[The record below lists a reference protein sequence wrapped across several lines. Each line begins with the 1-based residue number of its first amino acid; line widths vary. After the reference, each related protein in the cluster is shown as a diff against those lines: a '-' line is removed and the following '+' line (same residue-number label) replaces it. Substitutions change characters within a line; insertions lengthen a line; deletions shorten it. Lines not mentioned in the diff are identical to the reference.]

1 MKPLYQKKIKTEV
14 KSKIAIFDGLFSC
27 PSWLGGFGRGAWQLL
42 CIGVETIWTTVV
54 GVSER
59 GRKKKTNERKSFKST
74 NGHYLSLKPFS
85 HRNYPKKSQRTEK
98 RTKLKSEYESE
109 SLRPQ
114 PLVHPVL
121 LCLLSCNKW
130 KNAKS
135 TGSPGHNALHIISI
149 RIWEVRL
156 V

>member
-1 MKPLYQKKIKTEV
+1 MKGSRLKVQTDIIYRSNHLATETTRRRAKEQK
-14 KSKIAIFDGLFSC
+14 
-27 PSWLGGFGRGAWQLL
+27 
-42 CIGVETIWTTVV
+42 
-54 GVSER
+54 
-59 GRKKKTNERKSFKST
+59 
-74 NGHYLSLKPFS
+74 
-85 HRNYPKKSQRTEK
+85 K